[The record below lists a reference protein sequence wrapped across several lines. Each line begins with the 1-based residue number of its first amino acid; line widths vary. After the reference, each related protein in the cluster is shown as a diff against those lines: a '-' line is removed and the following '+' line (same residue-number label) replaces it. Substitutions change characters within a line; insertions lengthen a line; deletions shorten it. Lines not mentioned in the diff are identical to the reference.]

1 MLTEKD
7 LYSIE
12 IEALK
17 IQDTKDD
24 LEVKTESADIEEVDH
39 TNVILV
45 DTKEKDQVATAEI
58 VMFTKEKIVNFGTV
72 EKKEL
77 KIQERKI

>member
-1 MLTEKD
+1 VLTEKD